1 VGSSGILAMTIDL
14 GCLLALGLWS
24 LVLNHTPVFARM
36 KTLGVKWGMSNR
48 EETPM
53 VAPWIGR
60 ADRAQRNHL
69 DNLPMLAV
77 VILVAHVTGKHNGIT
92 AAASVVMVVARVA
105 HSLVYIFGIKQLRPL
120 FYLLSIVAM
129 LVIVRRIVF

>member
-1 VGSSGILAMTIDL
+1 VGSYGILGMTIDL
-14 GCLLALGLWS
+14 GCLLVLGLWS
-24 LVLNHTPVFARM
+24 LVLNHTPAIARM

-77 VILVAHVTGKHNGIT
+77 VILIAHVTGKHDGIT

>member
-1 VGSSGILAMTIDL
+1 MTIDL
-14 GCLLALGLWS
+14 GCLLVLGLWS
-24 LVLNHTPVFARM
+24 LVLNHTPAIGRM
-36 KTLGVKWGMSNR
+36 KALGMAWGAGNR
-48 EETPM
+48 EETPL

-69 DNLPMLAV
+69 DNLPMLAI
-77 VILVAHVTGKHNGIT
+77 VILIAHMTGKHDGVT

-105 HSLVYIFGIKQLRPL
+105 HSLVYIFGIKLRPL

>member
-1 VGSSGILAMTIDL
+1 MTIDL
-14 GCLLALGLWS
+14 GCLLVLGLWS
-24 LVLNHTPVFARM
+24 LVLNHTPAIARM
-36 KTLGVKWGMSNR
+36 KTLGAKWGMSNR

-77 VILVAHVTGKHNGIT
+77 VILIAHVTGKHDGLT
-92 AAASVVMVVARVA
+92 AAASVIMVVARIG
-105 HSLVYIFGIKQLRPL
+105 HSLVYIFGISKLRPV
-120 FYLLSIVAM
+120 FYLFSIIAM